1 MTLRRWEPWSE
12 ALALREQM
20 RNLLEAQ
27 QGGGDV
33 FPIDLYEEDDAVH
46 VEAQLPGVK
55 PEDVDITI
63 QGNALSIHAER
74 HERHERREGR
84 YYRRESSFGSFYR
97 SVALPTTVDPQGAEA
112 RFEDGVLK
120 VALPKSEEARP
131 RRITVSSTTE
141 PSNG

>member
-131 RRITVSSTTE
+131 RRIMVSSATE